1 MTAVCFGPLG
11 RLYGGSSVE
20 VGLGETVRARAARLV
35 AVDVATGRT
44 VADLVPVPQAT
55 AITALV
61 ALDDRRVLGGTDS
74 GQLFVYNARTGRS
87 RLVADVAHVRGL
99 AWWPRRGVVLGIG
112 WRRGLFTV
120 DPQSLEVAWIEGS
133 PARLMP
139 GLAFDAHDRVYVHD
153 GTRVLRVSV
162 SSAAPAS
169 AQE

>member
-1 MTAVCFGPLG
+1 M
-11 RLYGGSSVE
+11 
-20 VGLGETVRARAARLV
+20 
-35 AVDVATGRT
+35 
-44 VADLVPVPQAT
+44 
-55 AITALV
+55 
-61 ALDDRRVLGGTDS
+61 
-74 GQLFVYNARTGRS
+74 
-87 RLVADVAHVRGL
+87 ADVAHVRGL

-169 AQE
+169 AQQ